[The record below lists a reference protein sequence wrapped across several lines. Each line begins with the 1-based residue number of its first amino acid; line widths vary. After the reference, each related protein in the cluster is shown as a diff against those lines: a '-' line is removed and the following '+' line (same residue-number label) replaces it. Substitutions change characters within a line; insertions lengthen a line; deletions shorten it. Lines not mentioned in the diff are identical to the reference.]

1 METRVLDGE
10 LFLKMVRSG
19 AANLNAKRQIVNDLN
34 VFPVPDGDTGDNMFM
49 TIDAGCAESA
59 DKSLGKTAKTVADG
73 MLLGARGN
81 SGVIL
86 SKIFSGIANGLAGI
100 ESADVGVFGQAL
112 EKGIESSYGAVANP
126 VDGTILSVNRDAV
139 KFANSNLSEGST
151 FQSYF
156 DDLIGEMNA
165 SLERTPEELAVLKE
179 AGVVDS
185 GGAGLL
191 YIAEGAKAL
200 LDGSELAYT
209 AGSVS
214 AKKIDV
220 STFDEN
226 STLEFGY
233 CTEFLLRLQ
242 NAKVPVESFDER
254 VIVDYLMAVGESVV
268 AFREGSILKVHVHTM
283 HPGEILNECQKYGE
297 FLTLK
302 IENMMLQH
310 NEATVKNSFETRKPH
325 KRYGIVSVASGEG
338 MKKTFLELGVDCVID
353 GGQSMNPPVGDFL
366 RAFDEINADAIFV
379 FPNNP
384 NILLTAKEAASL
396 YDKKAIR
403 IIPSRT
409 VGEGYAAV
417 SCLDTE
423 NENADEVEAGA
434 IEMMESV
441 VTGLVAKANRDT
453 EKDDVL
459 VRAGDYIGYD
469 GRERIYTDKKTAVE
483 AALSLAEAL
492 GAKNYD
498 VLLLICG
505 KTSEK
510 EAADGLCEVLTKSYP
525 RTEVIKI
532 DGGQAV
538 EDYILVLE

>member
-396 YDKKAIR
+396 YEKKAIR